1 MSTYKTKNPLGSA
14 AVKDLYDNAENVD
27 KFVNDRTK
35 EELEDRLGVLR
46 KTWHGMEMIFSRFI
60 DYITGRGEQAVAAIG
75 WQELGNW
82 AVGLAVDNRQ
92 QIVYYNGS
100 WYKYLGELEHV
111 IAGDSPENDGGVW
124 SAANPTGKWSN
135 IGDAALRSN
144 LGSSEGFGL
153 VGKCPNITTL
163 RAIEP
168 SYNGQSIILE
178 RAVAGAATVNA
189 ILTHDPT
196 DSTSPDDGISIF
208 VTPGGARWKAD
219 ISQGYDLRLAGLL
232 VDGSNFSPVLKKARD
247 AIINKVVANGR
258 VNNVASIIK
267 IVPTNFICEFKITEK
282 VDLPPF
288 ISCGTIGGPYFE
300 AGDFVGDYCFRISN
314 QDFPQLTKAMY
325 QAETS
330 WKGATSKYWN
340 QAVGNKPFFTMDG
353 QRMTLRGPGYAL
365 DSSGNPTIKT
375 VGIVFGNDVPCELD
389 VRNLMICDMK
399 ITGFH
404 TSHKWGTY
412 YTFMCGFRDCYFSRC
427 YNGMEVPESFY
438 NFGEDM
444 QYQHCV
450 FGNIENDAFWIKG
463 GGEFTLD
470 CGTDVDFVGRHMLHI
485 GPLSPVEFKYVSG
498 HIEGIQGRTV
508 FKDAPQSYSQSTVLI
523 GKAVK
528 RDVRRTLA
536 GLSAEYYGIYQEYEC
551 PSSIYGQSLKVTD
564 ESHTSGR
571 AGIKPNT
578 PYPTLAGPP
587 GNTGVY
593 LKTPRGIDLRTPF
606 PNSYSDACSNR
617 INRVLGFTELS
628 TGDVGGDLL
637 STDYAWAA
645 LKTGNAK
652 CRYGTMA
659 DADPDGYMPFIIE
672 LTDPSEVVQLFC
684 TNEAKAGT
692 SLELMWG
699 TASIRIADAVGDVMV
714 SALMAC
720 YLRNSVRVT
729 QDQDTKVFTA
739 TSTPIRRTISESA
752 PINMTTQRQGMP
764 ITSADYQAMLPQ
776 AVSNYW
782 QGNDF
787 IQAGLKFTGFTG
799 RIYVTRPYWYLP

>member
-1 MSTYKTKNPLGSA
+1 MAYLPETPEWTTGVYQLEKSDPVRGGVDGPANKPLI
-14 AVKDLYDNAENVD
+14 DLL
-27 KFVNDRTK
+27 KRTAWLK
-35 EELEDRLGVLR
+35 QRYEEAFSGLGW
-46 KTWHGMEMIFSRFI
+46 T
-60 DYITGRGEQAVAAIG
+60 
-75 WQELGNW
+75 ELGEW
-82 AVGLAVDNRQ
+82 AVGLEVTTPS
-92 QIVYYNGS
+92 QIVHYQGYWYRYGGSLPHTITGASPSLDDNGN
-100 WYKYLGELEHV
+100 WFNLG
-111 IAGDSPENDGGVW
+111 NDV
-124 SAANPTGKWSN
+124 S
-135 IGDAALRSN
+135 LRAN
-144 LGSSEGFGL
+144 LGSSEGFSL
-153 VGKCPNITTL
+153 VGKCPNISTL

-178 RAVAGAATVNA
+178 RAATGAATVNA

-196 DSTSPDDGISIF
+196 DTTSPDDGISIF

-258 VNNVASIIK
+258 VNNIASIIK

-300 AGDFVGDYCFRISN
+300 AGDFLDDYSFRISN

-340 QAVGNKPFFTMDG
+340 QAVGNKPFFAMDG

-404 TSHKWGTY
+404 TSHRWGTY

-470 CGTDVDFVGRHMLHI
+470 GGTDVDFVGRHMLHI

-536 GLSAEYYGIYQEYEC
+536 GLSSEYYGIYQEYEC

-564 ESHTSGR
+564 ESYTSGR
-571 AGIKPNT
+571 AGIKPCT

-587 GNTGVY
+587 SNTGVY

-714 SALMAC
+714 SVVMAC
-720 YLRNSVRVT
+720 YLRNSIRVT
-729 QDQDTKVFTA
+729 QDPDTKVFSA
-739 TSTPIRRTISESA
+739 TSTPIRRTFSESA
-752 PINMTTQRQGMP
+752 KINMTTQRQGMP

-776 AVSNYW
+776 AASNYW

-787 IQAGLKFTGFTG
+787 IQAGLKFTNFVGK
-799 RIYVTRPYWYLP
+799 IYVTRPYWYLP

>member
-1 MSTYKTKNPLGSA
+1 
-14 AVKDLYDNAENVD
+14 
-27 KFVNDRTK
+27 
-35 EELEDRLGVLR
+35 
-46 KTWHGMEMIFSRFI
+46 
-60 DYITGRGEQAVAAIG
+60 
-75 WQELGNW
+75 
-82 AVGLAVDNRQ
+82 
-92 QIVYYNGS
+92 
-100 WYKYLGELEHV
+100 
-111 IAGDSPENDGGVW
+111 
-124 SAANPTGKWSN
+124 
-135 IGDAALRSN
+135 
-144 LGSSEGFGL
+144 
-153 VGKCPNITTL
+153 
-163 RAIEP
+163 
-168 SYNGQSIILE
+168 
-178 RAVAGAATVNA
+178 
-189 ILTHDPT
+189 
-196 DSTSPDDGISIF
+196 
-208 VTPGGARWKAD
+208 
-219 ISQGYDLRLAGLL
+219 
-232 VDGSNFSPVLKKARD
+232 
-247 AIINKVVANGR
+247 
-258 VNNVASIIK
+258 
-267 IVPTNFICEFKITEK
+267 
-282 VDLPPF
+282 
-288 ISCGTIGGPYFE
+288 
-300 AGDFVGDYCFRISN
+300 
-314 QDFPQLTKAMY
+314 
-325 QAETS
+325 
-330 WKGATSKYWN
+330 
-340 QAVGNKPFFTMDG
+340 
-353 QRMTLRGPGYAL
+353 AL

-389 VRNLMICDMK
+389 VRNLMICDMT
-399 ITGFH
+399 IMGFH
-404 TSHKWGTY
+404 TSHRWGTY

-523 GKAVK
+523 DKAVK
-528 RDVRRTLA
+528 RDVRRTVA
-536 GLSAEYYGIYQEYEC
+536 GLSSEYYGIYQEYEC

-564 ESHTSGR
+564 ESYTSGR
-571 AGIKPNT
+571 AGIKPCT

-587 GNTGVY
+587 SNTGVFIEN
-593 LKTPRGIDLRTPF
+593 PRGIDLRTPF

-684 TNEAKAGT
+684 TNEGKAGA
-692 SLELMWG
+692 SLDLIWG
-699 TASIRIADAVGDVMV
+699 TASIRIADAVGNVMV
-714 SALMAC
+714 SAVMAC
-720 YLRNSVRVT
+720 YLRNSIRVT
-729 QDQDTKVFTA
+729 QDPDTKVFTA
-739 TSTPIRRTISESA
+739 TSTPIRRTIAESA
-752 PINMTTQRQGMP
+752 AINMTTQRQGMP

-776 AVSNYW
+776 AAGSYW

-787 IQAGLKFTGFTG
+787 IQPGLKFTGFTG

>member
-1 MSTYKTKNPLGSA
+1 M
-14 AVKDLYDNAENVD
+14 
-27 KFVNDRTK
+27 
-35 EELEDRLGVLR
+35 LR
-46 KTWHGMEMIFSRFI
+46 
-60 DYITGRGEQAVAAIG
+60 
-75 WQELGNW
+75 
-82 AVGLAVDNRQ
+82 
-92 QIVYYNGS
+92 
-100 WYKYLGELEHV
+100 
-111 IAGDSPENDGGVW
+111 
-124 SAANPTGKWSN
+124 
-135 IGDAALRSN
+135 
-144 LGSSEGFGL
+144 
-153 VGKCPNITTL
+153 
-163 RAIEP
+163 
-168 SYNGQSIILE
+168 
-178 RAVAGAATVNA
+178 
-189 ILTHDPT
+189 
-196 DSTSPDDGISIF
+196 
-208 VTPGGARWKAD
+208 
-219 ISQGYDLRLAGLL
+219 
-232 VDGSNFSPVLKKARD
+232 
-247 AIINKVVANGR
+247 
-258 VNNVASIIK
+258 
-267 IVPTNFICEFKITEK
+267 
-282 VDLPPF
+282 
-288 ISCGTIGGPYFE
+288 
-300 AGDFVGDYCFRISN
+300 
-314 QDFPQLTKAMY
+314 
-325 QAETS
+325 
-330 WKGATSKYWN
+330 
-340 QAVGNKPFFTMDG
+340 
-353 QRMTLRGPGYAL
+353 
-365 DSSGNPTIKT
+365 
-375 VGIVFGNDVPCELD
+375 
-389 VRNLMICDMK
+389 
-399 ITGFH
+399 
-404 TSHKWGTY
+404 
-412 YTFMCGFRDCYFSRC
+412 
-427 YNGMEVPESFY
+427 
-438 NFGEDM
+438 
-444 QYQHCV
+444 
-450 FGNIENDAFWIKG
+450 
-463 GGEFTLD
+463 
-470 CGTDVDFVGRHMLHI
+470 I

-508 FKDAPQSYSQSTVLI
+508 FKDATQSYSQSTVLI

-571 AGIKPNT
+571 AGIKPCT

-628 TGDVGGDLL
+628 TGDVGNDLL

-692 SLELMWG
+692 SLELIWG

-714 SALMAC
+714 SSVMAC

-729 QDQDTKVFTA
+729 QDADTKVFTA
-739 TSTPIRRTISESA
+739 TSTPIRRTFSESA
-752 PINMTTQRQGMP
+752 AINMTTQRQGMP

-776 AVSNYW
+776 AASNYW

>member
-1 MSTYKTKNPLGSA
+1 
-14 AVKDLYDNAENVD
+14 
-27 KFVNDRTK
+27 
-35 EELEDRLGVLR
+35 
-46 KTWHGMEMIFSRFI
+46 
-60 DYITGRGEQAVAAIG
+60 
-75 WQELGNW
+75 
-82 AVGLAVDNRQ
+82 
-92 QIVYYNGS
+92 
-100 WYKYLGELEHV
+100 
-111 IAGDSPENDGGVW
+111 
-124 SAANPTGKWSN
+124 
-135 IGDAALRSN
+135 
-144 LGSSEGFGL
+144 
-153 VGKCPNITTL
+153 
-163 RAIEP
+163 
-168 SYNGQSIILE
+168 
-178 RAVAGAATVNA
+178 
-189 ILTHDPT
+189 PT

-288 ISCGTIGGPYFE
+288 ISCGTVGGPYFD

-330 WKGATSKYWN
+330 WKGAPSKYLT
-340 QAVGNKPFFTMDG
+340 QAVGNKPFFAMDG

-404 TSHKWGTY
+404 TNHRWGTY

-427 YNGMEVPESFY
+427 YNGMEVPEAFY

-444 QYQHCV
+444 RYENCT
-450 FGNIENDAFWIKG
+450 FGNIANDAFWIKG
-463 GGEFTLD
+463 GGEFTLE
-470 CGTDVDFVGRHMLHI
+470 GVKTDFVSRHMLRI

-536 GLSAEYYGIYQEYEC
+536 GLSVEYYGIYQEYEC
-551 PSSIYGQSLKVTD
+551 PSSVYSQSLKVTD
-564 ESHTSGR
+564 ESYTSGR
-571 AGIKPNT
+571 AGIKPCT

-587 GNTGVY
+587 SNTGVFIEN
-593 LKTPRGIDLRTPF
+593 PRGIDLRTPF

-659 DADPDGYMPFIIE
+659 DADPDGDMPFIIE
-672 LTDPSEVVQLFC
+672 LTDPTEVVQLFC

-692 SLELMWG
+692 SLELIWG

-714 SALMAC
+714 SSVMAC

-729 QDQDTKVFTA
+729 QDADTKVFTA
-739 TSTPIRRTISESA
+739 TSTPIRRTFSESA
-752 PINMTTQRQGMP
+752 AINMTTQRQGMP

-776 AVSNYW
+776 AASNYW

-787 IQAGLKFTGFTG
+787 IQPGLKFTGFTG
-799 RIYVTRPYWYLP
+799 RIYVTRPFWYLP

>member
-124 SAANPTGKWSN
+124 SAENPTGKWSN

-144 LGSSEGFGL
+144 LGSSEGFSL
-153 VGKCPNITTL
+153 VGKCPNISTL

-178 RAVAGAATVNA
+178 RAAAGAATVNA

-258 VNNVASIIK
+258 VNNVTRHIRV
-267 IVPTNFICEFKITEK
+267 VPTNFICEFKITEK
-282 VDLPPF
+282 VDIPSF
-288 ISCGTIGGPYFE
+288 IDIGCVGGPYLE
-300 AGDFVGDYCFRISN
+300 AGDFEGDPFQVAN
-314 QDFPQLTKAMY
+314 QNFPQLTKAMF

-340 QAVGNKPFFTMDG
+340 QAIGKNPFISLDG
-353 QRMTLRGPGYAL
+353 QVITLRGPGYRL
-365 DSSGNPTIKT
+365 DGDGNPTLKT
-375 VGIVFGNDVPCELD
+375 TGIIFGNDVVCELD
-389 VRNLMICDMK
+389 VRNLTICDMN
-399 ITGFH
+399 IIGFH
-404 TSHKWGTY
+404 TSHRWGTY
-412 YTFMCGFRDCYFSRC
+412 YTFMCGFRNCNFSRC
-427 YNGMEVPESFY
+427 WNGMEVPETFY

-444 QYQHCV
+444 RYEDCT
-450 FGNIENDAFWIKG
+450 FGNIANDAFWIKG
-463 GGEFTLD
+463 GGEFTLE
-470 CGTDVDFVGRHMLHI
+470 GVKTDFVGRHMLHI

-536 GLSAEYYGIYQEYEC
+536 GLSSEYYGIYQEYEC

-564 ESHTSGR
+564 ESYTSGR
-571 AGIKPNT
+571 AGIKPCT

-587 GNTGVY
+587 SNTGVFIEN
-593 LKTPRGIDLRTPF
+593 PRGIDLRTPF

-628 TGDVGGDLL
+628 TGDVAGDLL

-714 SALMAC
+714 SSVMAC

-729 QDQDTKVFTA
+729 QDADTKVFTA
-739 TSTPIRRTISESA
+739 TSTPIRRTFSESA
-752 PINMTTQRQGMP
+752 AINMTTQRQGMP

-776 AVSNYW
+776 AASNYW

-787 IQAGLKFTGFTG
+787 IQPGLKFTGFTG
-799 RIYVTRPYWYLP
+799 RIYVTRPFWYLP

>member
-124 SAANPTGKWSN
+124 SAANPTGEWSN

-178 RAVAGAATVNA
+178 RAAAGAATVNA

-314 QDFPQLTKAMY
+314 QDFTQLTKAMY

-330 WKGATSKYWN
+330 WKGAPSLYLN
-340 QAVGNKPFFTMDG
+340 QAVGNKPFFAMDG

-404 TSHKWGTY
+404 TNHRWGTY

-427 YNGMEVPESFY
+427 YNGMEVPEAFY

-444 QYQHCV
+444 RYENCT
-450 FGNIENDAFWIKG
+450 FGNIANDAFWIKG
-463 GGEFTLD
+463 GGEFTLE
-470 CGTDVDFVGRHMLHI
+470 GVKTDFVGRHMLRI

-659 DADPDGYMPFIIE
+659 DADPDGDMPFIIE

-729 QDQDTKVFTA
+729 QDPDTKVFTA

-752 PINMTTQRQGMP
+752 AINMTTQRQGMP

-776 AVSNYW
+776 AASNYW

-799 RIYVTRPYWYLP
+799 RIYVTRPFWYLP